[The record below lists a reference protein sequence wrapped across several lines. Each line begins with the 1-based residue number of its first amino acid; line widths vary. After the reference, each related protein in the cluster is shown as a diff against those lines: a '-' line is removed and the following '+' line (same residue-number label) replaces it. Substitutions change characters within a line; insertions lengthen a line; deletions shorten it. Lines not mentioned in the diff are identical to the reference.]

1 MFLAKEECSWLPGKD
16 ELSFLSFLGKRPDI
30 VKAPCISGAGREFPS
45 LTLTRGK
52 GGKKTPPEHVS
63 FFLFLGLLFFLNME
77 PEITFPSCSSDGR
90 KGHSLARNILFIADR
105 GVDGLTYQ

>member
-16 ELSFLSFLGKRPDI
+16 ELSFLSFLGKWPDI

-52 GGKKTPPEHVS
+52 GGGKNPTRACFIFS
-63 FFLFLGLLFFLNME
+63 FLRTSFLFKHG
-77 PEITFPSCSSDGR
+77 T
-90 KGHSLARNILFIADR
+90 
-105 GVDGLTYQ
+105 